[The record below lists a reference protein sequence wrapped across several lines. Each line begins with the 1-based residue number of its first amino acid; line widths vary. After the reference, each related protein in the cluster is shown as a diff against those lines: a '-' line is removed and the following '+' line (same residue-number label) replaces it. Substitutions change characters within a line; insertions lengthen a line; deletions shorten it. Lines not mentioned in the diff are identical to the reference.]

1 MALGVAV
8 MEKEKRSVFDKLEA
22 FYLSAMRKALLV
34 FSTMFFVYAT
44 VVGVSSLYQVTRSAD
59 DVVEANSD
67 VQATEII
74 PVQSSASSVTQS
86 AGTTAA
92 IEAAATQKSP
102 FEEHASRMY
111 AVWTSKFE
119 VHRKASDPTLS
130 ESEFT
135 GWYAGAWNNFNK
147 PEWCSGEDCTD
158 AEFEVFKSDL
168 ALAETTVSAAAVDS
182 SLVIRMAASSSG
194 QANGYD
200 NVFVDVNRN
209 FWAKLTEK
217 RKANQEAA
225 EVKRAE
231 IAAGKVAGSIGL
243 TTAGWAFAAFISL
256 MFAFL
261 LVAVERHQRKMAGD
275 IEQIKANLKDD

>member
-1 MALGVAV
+1 
-8 MEKEKRSVFDKLEA
+8 MENEKRSVFDKLET

-34 FSTMFFVYAT
+34 FSTVLFVYAT
-44 VVGVSSLYQVTRSAD
+44 AVGVSSLYQITRSAD
-59 DVVEANSD
+59 DVVEANPD
-67 VQATEII
+67 VQATDII
-74 PVQSSASSVTQS
+74 PVQSSASSATQS
-86 AGTTAA
+86 AGTNAA

-119 VHRKASDPTLS
+119 VHRKASDPKLS
-130 ESEFT
+130 ESDFT
-135 GWYAGAWNNFNK
+135 GWYAGAWDSFNK
-147 PEWCSGEDCTD
+147 PDWCSEEDCTD

-168 ALAETTVSAAAVDS
+168 ALAETTVSAAAVDP
-182 SLVIRMAASSSG
+182 SLKSRMAAASSG
-194 QANGYD
+194 QTNGYD

-209 FWAKLTEK
+209 FWAKLNEE

-225 EVKRAE
+225 AAKRAE
-231 IAAGKVAGSIGL
+231 IAAGKIAGGIGL
-243 TTAGWAFAAFISL
+243 TTAGWAFGAFISL

-275 IEQIKANLKDD
+275 IERIKANLKDQ